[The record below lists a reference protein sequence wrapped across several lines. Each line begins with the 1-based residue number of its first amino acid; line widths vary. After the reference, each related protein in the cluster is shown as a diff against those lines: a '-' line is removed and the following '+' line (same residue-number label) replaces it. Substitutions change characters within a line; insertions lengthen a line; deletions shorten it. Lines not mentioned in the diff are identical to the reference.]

1 MVWHFYADKEWY
13 ISILVYFCQLKSN
26 LIIKKTNLN
35 HSKSAKSNWTEIM
48 APNTSDTAII

>member
-35 HSKSAKSNWTEIM
+35 HSKCAKSNWTEIM